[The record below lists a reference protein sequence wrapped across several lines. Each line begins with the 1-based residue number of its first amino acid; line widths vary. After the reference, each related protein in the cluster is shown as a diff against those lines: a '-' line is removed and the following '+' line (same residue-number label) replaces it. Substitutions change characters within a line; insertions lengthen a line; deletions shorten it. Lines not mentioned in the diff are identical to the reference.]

1 MKDKFESDKK
11 NGLCPNGEG
20 ANSKYKIKRLRIK
33 AKGLTVGDLMTKL
46 SYFKK
51 DMRVIISDIDG
62 NAYPAIQ
69 VAQDTARSVI
79 IF

>member
-1 MKDKFESDKK
+1 MKDKFESDIHKRKCLNSEQKNNKYNIKK
-11 NGLCPNGEG
+11 L
-20 ANSKYKIKRLRIK
+20 RLK
-33 AKGLTVGDLMTKL
+33 SKGLTVGDLMMKL

-69 VAQDTARSVI
+69 VTQDTMRSVI